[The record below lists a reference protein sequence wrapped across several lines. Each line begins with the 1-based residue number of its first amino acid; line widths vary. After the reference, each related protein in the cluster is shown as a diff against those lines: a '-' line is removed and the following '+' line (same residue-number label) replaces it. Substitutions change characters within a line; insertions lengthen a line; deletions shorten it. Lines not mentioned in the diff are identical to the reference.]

1 MEQINIEIT
10 NKFVCFKST
19 GKTFLRRDLR
29 KINKYVSNS
38 IGSETANTLIK
49 FLQVWNEEEECTPV
63 LPRGED
69 VSERASDTMVDRVKK
84 PNVVRRKRGRRR
96 RKTD

>member
-19 GKTFLRRDLR
+19 GKTFLREDLR

-49 FLQVWNEEEECTPV
+49 FLQVWNEEEECNPV
-63 LPRGED
+63 LPRGEN
-69 VSERASDTMVDRVKK
+69 VPERASDAMVDRVE
-84 PNVVRRKRGRRR
+84 NTDIVRRKRRRRR

>member
-10 NKFVCFKST
+10 NEFVCFKST
-19 GKTFLRRDLR
+19 GKTFLREDLR

-49 FLQVWNEEEECTPV
+49 FLQVWNEEEECNPV
-63 LPRGED
+63 LPRGKN
-69 VSERASDTMVDRVKK
+69 VSERASDAMVDRVKK
-84 PNVVRRKRGRRR
+84 PDIVRRKRRRRR